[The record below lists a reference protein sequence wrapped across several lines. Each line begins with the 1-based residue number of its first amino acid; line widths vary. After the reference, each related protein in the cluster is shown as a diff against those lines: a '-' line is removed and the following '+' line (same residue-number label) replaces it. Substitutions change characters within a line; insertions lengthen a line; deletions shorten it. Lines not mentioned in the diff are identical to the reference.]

1 MTHQYNS
8 HEYSHKN
15 PCTSASNPIIKNA
28 YQLLLEQKIANNP
41 NNYHYNNIS
50 NIKIDLKIHIA
61 HE

>member
-1 MTHQYNS
+1 MNIPTKIHALLHQI
-8 HEYSHKN
+8 
-15 PCTSASNPIIKNA
+15 PLLKNA

-41 NNYHYNNIS
+41 NNYHYNNRS